1 METYQQICDHAG
13 HSMLDVT
20 FAWMLSRPG
29 IASVIAGATRISQAS
44 QNAAAGRAHVS
55 PEVVEAVDRLFKP

>member
-1 METYQQICDHAG
+1 
-13 HSMLDVT
+13 MLDVT